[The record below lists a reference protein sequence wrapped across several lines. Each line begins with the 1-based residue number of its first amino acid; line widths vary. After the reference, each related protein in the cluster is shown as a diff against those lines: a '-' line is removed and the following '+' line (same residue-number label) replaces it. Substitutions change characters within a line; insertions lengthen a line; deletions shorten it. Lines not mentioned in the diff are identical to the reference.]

1 MTAVSKV
8 SRRLTQAIAPEV
20 VEHIY
25 KPRLGAELQIVFP
38 YLSALNQAHLVM
50 LARQGILKPETARGI
65 AEALL
70 RIEAEGP
77 SAITPDPLLED
88 AYFNVEARLIALT
101 SADVGGRLHIAR
113 SRNDLSAAIDRLRAR
128 DVLLDLMSDANGLR
142 RILLDRAALFADV
155 VMPGHTHL
163 QPAQPITFGFYLSGI
178 ASALAR
184 DVGRL
189 DDAWKRV
196 NLSPMGAAALA
207 TTSFPI
213 DRALVADLLGFDA
226 VLEHGLD
233 CVASRDFALEITAS
247 ATALALTLSRF
258 AQDMHVMVS
267 HEFSA
272 VDFPDS
278 VCGTSSIMPQKKNP
292 VVIEHLKGKAA
303 HVAAAFASAAA
314 CVRASHFTNTLD
326 AHREGLSMVWG
337 GLVETGRALA
347 LARIIAGTA
356 EPRADLLLARARA
369 NYSTATDLADLLV
382 RDGSFDF
389 RTAHHVAGAVVRKL
403 MDAGL
408 GAHEATVALVD
419 EAAQEVAGRPAGI
432 AEDEVTAALDPV
444 RSVAS
449 RTVPGGTAPGEVRRM
464 VEVMRQAVAQD
475 DVRVAGWRA
484 RLIEAAGRRRSAT
497 EALAAAAVTSGAAP
511 AGPPP

>member
-50 LARQGILKPETARGI
+50 LARQGIVKPETARGI

-70 RIEAEGP
+70 RIEADGP

-101 SADVGGRLHIAR
+101 SADIGGRLHIAR

-128 DVLLDLMSDANGLR
+128 GVLLDLMSDANELR
-142 RILLDRAALFADV
+142 RILLDRAELFADV

-213 DRALVADLLGFDA
+213 DRTLVANLLGFDA

-233 CVASRDFALEITAS
+233 CVASRDFALEI
-247 ATALALTLSRF
+247 TALALTLSRF

-272 VDFPDS
+272 VDFPNS

-292 VVIEHLKGKAA
+292 VVIEHLKGKRRMWRPPSPRQPPAYAPAISRTPWMRIAKGCRWSGEDWSRPAA
-303 HVAAAFASAAA
+303 RLRS
-314 CVRASHFTNTLD
+314 RASSP
-326 AHREGLSMVWG
+326 A
-337 GLVETGRALA
+337 
-347 LARIIAGTA
+347 
-356 EPRADLLLARARA
+356 PRSPGPTFCWLARAQTTR
-369 NYSTATDLADLLV
+369 
-382 RDGSFDF
+382 R
-389 RTAHHVAGAVVRKL
+389 
-403 MDAGL
+403 
-408 GAHEATVALVD
+408 
-419 EAAQEVAGRPAGI
+419 RPIWPTSWFG
-432 AEDEVTAALDPV
+432 TAASISARHTMSPA
-444 RSVAS
+444 RS
-449 RTVPGGTAPGEVRRM
+449 
-464 VEVMRQAVAQD
+464 
-475 DVRVAGWRA
+475 
-484 RLIEAAGRRRSAT
+484 
-497 EALAAAAVTSGAAP
+497 
-511 AGPPP
+511 

>member
-50 LARQGILKPETARGI
+50 LARQGIVKPETARGI

-70 RIEAEGP
+70 RIEADGP

-101 SADVGGRLHIAR
+101 SADIGGRLHIAR

-128 DVLLDLMSDANGLR
+128 GVLLDLMSDANGLR
-142 RILLDRAALFADV
+142 RILLDRAELFADV

-213 DRALVADLLGFDA
+213 DRTLVADLLGFDA

-233 CVASRDFALEITAS
+233 CVASRDFALEI
-247 ATALALTLSRF
+247 TALALTLSRF

-347 LARIIAGTA
+347 LARSSPA
-356 EPRADLLLARARA
+356 PRSPGPTFCWLARAQTTR
-369 NYSTATDLADLLV
+369 
-382 RDGSFDF
+382 R
-389 RTAHHVAGAVVRKL
+389 
-403 MDAGL
+403 
-408 GAHEATVALVD
+408 
-419 EAAQEVAGRPAGI
+419 RPIWPTSWFG
-432 AEDEVTAALDPV
+432 TAASISARHTMSPA
-444 RSVAS
+444 RS
-449 RTVPGGTAPGEVRRM
+449 
-464 VEVMRQAVAQD
+464 
-475 DVRVAGWRA
+475 
-484 RLIEAAGRRRSAT
+484 
-497 EALAAAAVTSGAAP
+497 
-511 AGPPP
+511 